1 MTYIQRKDNQFNRL
15 ETVDQFETRLEARQM
30 LSEYQLCDPYGEYY
44 LSTRACKEW
53 REVNNEY

>member
-53 REVNNEY
+53 REVK